1 MRHQFG
7 IDITTTTLVL
17 WLVVIASGSL
27 AAQTRSSKSAPA
39 AEIENAIKSKEP
51 AWELS
56 DKEAQPK
63 STIYRWNLG
72 SERVEADVFM
82 MASPSAA
89 TDEFKEF
96 IRRMPVP
103 PKEKLKGLGDEA
115 LLWQSPNTSGCM
127 ILFHTSTVFFHIDGT
142 SVANTK
148 RFAKHL
154 DDLFRPK

>member
-1 MRHQFG
+1 M
-7 IDITTTTLVL
+7 
-17 WLVVIASGSL
+17 
-27 AAQTRSSKSAPA
+27 
-39 AEIENAIKSKEP
+39 IENSIKSKEP

-56 DKEAQPK
+56 RKETQPK
-63 STIYRWNLG
+63 STIYRWKSG
-72 SERVEADVFM
+72 SERVEADVFI
-82 MASPSAA
+82 MASPTAA
-89 TDEFKEF
+89 SDEFKEV

-127 ILFHTSTVFFHIDGT
+127 ILFHRSNVFFHMDGS
-142 SVANTK
+142 SVANAK